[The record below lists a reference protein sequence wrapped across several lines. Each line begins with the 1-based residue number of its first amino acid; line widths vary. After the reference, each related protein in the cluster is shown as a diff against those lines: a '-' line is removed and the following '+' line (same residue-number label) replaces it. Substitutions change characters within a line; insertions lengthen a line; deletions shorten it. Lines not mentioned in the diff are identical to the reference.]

1 MNELNLKLNETTEY
15 YENIIKAQNED
26 FKQNL
31 LNEEQEQNRLKKEL
45 ERLREH
51 LVEMSDNYTKEA
63 IHAEDREKQLRLA
76 LSNAQQ
82 MILKYQQTIKEQA
95 LNIHTLQNEI
105 KNCLV

>member
-1 MNELNLKLNETTEY
+1 MEAELNRLRSEKDQISSQDNKLMNELNLKLNETTEY

-31 LNEEQEQNRLKKEL
+31 LNEEQEQNRLNKEL

-82 MILKYQQTIKEQA
+82 MI
-95 LNIHTLQNEI
+95 
-105 KNCLV
+105 